1 MKKFFVSV
9 ALTLTVLLGSV
20 FASDISKSFYVGGNI
35 GGTSAKIDTGTS
47 IKDFKP
53 EIGLEF
59 GYIINPEWRTY
70 LGYSYTTP
78 LKDNKDSVDYTLDRN
93 HKFLLGLDW
102 TPRFI
107 GATKVVLGGYTGA
120 KLSKLKVDSV
130 GLKENF
136 KGYLLGVRTGL
147 LVEVDESIE
156 TGVLFKVDR
165 TWYGKADLLN
175 TKPKEVDYGF
185 GVFVNYKF

>member
-1 MKKFFVSV
+1 MKKFFISV

-35 GGTSAKIDTGTS
+35 GGTSA
-47 IKDFKP
+47 KP

-107 GATKVVLGGYTGA
+107 GATRVVLGGYTGA

-136 KGYLLGVRTGL
+136 KGYLLGARTGL

-156 TGVLFKVDR
+156 TGVLFKVER